1 MSKKVEI
8 EENIDLAKI
17 EMPSGNTMLISTKAL
32 GGKLEFLQDFY
43 NGVLGVVGWS
53 DDLEKEGVLPLTHCK
68 YVIRNLQ
75 RENER
80 LRSSLELRDA
90 ANGKCKKCGT
100 LHGEPII
107 HCDVC
112 GAFQ

>member
-8 EENIDLAKI
+8 EEDIDLVKI

-43 NGVLGVVGWS
+43 SEVLGVVGWS
-53 DDLEKEGVLPLTHCK
+53 DDLKATGVLPVTHCK
-68 YVIRNLQ
+68 DTIKNL
-75 RENER
+75 RKENDR
-80 LRSSLELRDA
+80 LRKSLELRDA